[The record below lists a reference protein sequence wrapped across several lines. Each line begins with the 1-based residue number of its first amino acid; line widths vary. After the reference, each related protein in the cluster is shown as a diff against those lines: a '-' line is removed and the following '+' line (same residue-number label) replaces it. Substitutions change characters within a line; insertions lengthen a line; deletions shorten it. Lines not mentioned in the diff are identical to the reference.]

1 MQKPWA
7 KILKAKID
15 AVHATAAFKS
25 FEKHQMAYAT
35 SAQSKDLRAEWKKFW
50 NTVGKNVKVEDI
62 PKDIAQYN
70 MVRGFERFMSVCD
83 SLLHGE
89 YTKAYQK

>member
-35 SAQSKDLRAEWKKFW
+35 SAQSKALRAEWKNFW
-50 NTVGKNVKVEDI
+50 NTVGKNVKVEEI
-62 PKDIAQYN
+62 GRAH
-70 MVRGFERFMSVCD
+70 V
-83 SLLHGE
+83 
-89 YTKAYQK
+89 